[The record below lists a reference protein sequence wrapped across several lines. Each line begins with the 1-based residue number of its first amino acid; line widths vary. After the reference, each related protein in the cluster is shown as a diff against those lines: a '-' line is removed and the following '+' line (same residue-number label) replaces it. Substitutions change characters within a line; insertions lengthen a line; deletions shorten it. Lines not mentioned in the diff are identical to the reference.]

1 MTLLEALPK
10 IPQYE
15 NIPYAK
21 DLNCQGCG
29 RSGFVDSNTKP
40 NIVGWCETNIGYMIV
55 FECPLCHERY
65 RFHGTIGT
73 WSADKEEFEYYLRIF
88 ASQCANWKEVEL
100 VIKKKEQD

>member
-21 DLNCQGCG
+21 DFNCQGCG
-29 RSGFVDSNTKP
+29 RSGFVDSDTKP

-73 WSADKEEFEYYLRIF
+73 WNADKDEFRYYLSF
-88 ASQCANWKEVEL
+88 YASLCANWKEVEEKL
-100 VIKKKEQD
+100 TEK

>member
-21 DLNCQGCG
+21 DLNCQRCG
-29 RSGFVDSNTKP
+29 RSGFVDSDTKP

-55 FECPLCHERY
+55 FECPICYERY

-73 WSADKEEFEYYLRIF
+73 WIADANEFDFHLYRFAQKCSNWEEIKEKLK
-88 ASQCANWKEVEL
+88 N
-100 VIKKKEQD
+100 KKD